1 VDKRRASLMILSLI
15 VALATVIA
23 LKARRAPRLRAGSG
37 DSDPPC
43 MASHFGL
50 PCR

>member
-1 VDKRRASLMILSLI
+1 MRRRTIVTLLAVT
-15 VALATVIA
+15 VALAA
-23 LKARRAPRLRAGSG
+23 LIVLKSHRTRSRSSSG